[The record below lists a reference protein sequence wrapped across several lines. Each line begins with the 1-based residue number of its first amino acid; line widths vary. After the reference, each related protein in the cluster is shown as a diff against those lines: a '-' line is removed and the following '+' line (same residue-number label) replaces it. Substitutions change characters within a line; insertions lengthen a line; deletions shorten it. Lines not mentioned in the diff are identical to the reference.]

1 VNVTLRKAQRVLRE
15 GGAAALLRKG
25 PAEVIGLLSAYKD
38 LRRPQTFESTADLVR
53 YGHRLGNGVVASY
66 QIDSEITSFLDRISA
81 LEARVIVEIGTAK
94 GGTLLLLARS
104 ADPRA
109 TLISIDLPD
118 GSFGEGYPV
127 WRTPVYR
134 RFALP
139 TQTLTLIRADSH
151 LESTRA
157 RVEAALAGR
166 QIDLLF
172 IDGDHSYEGVRS
184 DFEDYAPLVRPGG
197 LIAFHD
203 IVEGQ
208 PEAVGGVPRFWKELH
223 GRLGGEEIVADP
235 SQGACGIGLVRN
247 G

>member
-15 GGAAALLRKG
+15 GGAGALLRKG
-25 PAEVIGLLSAYKD
+25 PSEITGLLSAYKD
-38 LRRPQTFESTADLVR
+38 LRRAQTFDSSADLVR
-53 YGHRLGNGVVASY
+53 YGQGLGNGVVSSY
-66 QIDSEITSFLDRISA
+66 QVESEISSFLDRLSA
-81 LEARVIVEIGTAK
+81 LDARVIVEIGTAK

-104 ADPRA
+104 AHPHA
-109 TLISIDLPD
+109 TLISVDLPD

-127 WRTPVYR
+127 WRIPVYR

-151 LESTRA
+151 LDSTRE
-157 RVEAALAGR
+157 RVRTALEGR

-184 DFEDYAPLVRPGG
+184 DFEDYSPLVRAGG

-203 IVEGQ
+203 IVEGP
-208 PEAVGGVPRFWKELH
+208 PEAVGGVPRFWKELRE
-223 GRLGGEEIVADP
+223 RLGGEEIVADRA
-235 SQGACGIGLVRN
+235 QGTCGIGVIRN